1 MHEAGVASRTL
12 DAVLATRPADR
23 SGNPPRR
30 LRVVVT
36 DPAHLDVDAVSMHL
50 EIALAE
56 RGWTDTQLSVS
67 SEPVVCPACQ
77 AANRPEGAWPF
88 CSTCGAPLPEP
99 DGSGLEVTADW

>member
-12 DAVLATRPADR
+12 DAVMATCPADLTDD
-23 SGNPPRR
+23 PPRT

-36 DPAHLDVDAVSMHL
+36 DPAHLDVDAVTTHL

-56 RGWTDTQLSVS
+56 RGWPDVELSVS
-67 SEPVVCPACQ
+67 SEPVVCAACQ

-88 CSTCGAPLPEP
+88 CSTCGAPLPELC
-99 DGSGLEVTADW
+99 GSGLEVTVDW